1 MLTPVWTLTL
11 KPACKM
17 DENATTPE
25 SIGSNKNSAVKPA
38 FIMVALLTA
47 AYGRENANP
56 FAAVEKDAR
65 IFFHTIDKNEF
76 DLVFWDTQLTK
87 QSG

>member
-1 MLTPVWTLTL
+1 L
-11 KPACKM
+11 
-17 DENATTPE
+17 
-25 SIGSNKNSAVKPA
+25 AV
-38 FIMVALLTA
+38 FSLTA
-47 AYGRENANP
+47 TYGWENANP